1 MSSELDLEKQVGFGK
16 VKRERQAKPG
26 VSRERRRAG
35 GTLRPTARS
44 GGGDAAAQADSEKQH
59 RNAGSERGRATRPE
73 AQGVRSVP
81 ARPVASKGG
90 HTQPKKCECK
100 EKIGTSIYIYLISK
114 NFILMHFM

>member
-1 MSSELDLEKQVGFGK
+1 MSSELDLEKQAGFGK

-26 VSRERRRAG
+26 VRRERDHCG
-35 GTLRPTARS
+35 GEARS
-44 GGGDAAAQADSEKQH
+44 GGGDAAAQAASEKQQ
-59 RNAGSERGRATRPE
+59 RDAGSQRGGATRPE

-90 HTQPKKCECK
+90 HTQPKKCKCK
-100 EKIGTSIYIYLISK
+100 KKIGTSIYIYLISK